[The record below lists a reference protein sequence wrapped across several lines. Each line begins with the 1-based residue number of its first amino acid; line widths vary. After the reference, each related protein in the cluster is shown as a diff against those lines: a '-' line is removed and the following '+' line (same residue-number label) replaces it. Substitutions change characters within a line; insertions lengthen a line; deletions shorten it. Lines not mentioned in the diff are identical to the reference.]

1 MYYILYCKIHFN
13 RFCSFLFLPF
23 YGQIG
28 FPAQIGQNC
37 HSHSVLKLVKNDS
50 VDFVVIIGTNRIY
63 VM

>member
-28 FPAQIGQNC
+28 FPVQIGQNGR
-37 HSHSVLKLVKNDS
+37 SHSVLKLVINDLQGS
-50 VDFVVIIGTNRIY
+50 
-63 VM
+63 